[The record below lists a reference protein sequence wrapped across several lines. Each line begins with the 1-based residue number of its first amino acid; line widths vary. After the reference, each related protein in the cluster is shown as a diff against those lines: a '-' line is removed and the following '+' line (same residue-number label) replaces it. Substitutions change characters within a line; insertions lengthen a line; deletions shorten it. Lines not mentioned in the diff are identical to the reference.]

1 MKKQF
6 ITTLLS
12 LCFIAVALQTAGAQ
26 IRATPTNTI
35 ASTPLQYLSGSIQ
48 GAVYI
53 KKTALPPGKTINHVA
68 YALKNSLK
76 AVEFIPQNKGFYS
89 QHSIDQDH
97 TKTLGNAAVV
107 SVKTTAD
114 SYIVEYVIE
123 KLPIMKPLTVRALG
137 TSLQSLGFGLDPH
150 LKNFPVA
157 YLTTCDNTFECFNFN
172 GRYIEPPK

>member
-12 LCFIAVALQTAGAQ
+12 ICFIAFAFQTSQAQ
-26 IRATPTNTI
+26 IRVQP
-35 ASTPLQYLSGSIQ
+35 ASGISTSPAQYVLGSIK

-53 KKTALPPGKTINHVA
+53 KKTALPPGQNINQVA
-68 YALKNSLK
+68 YALKQGLK
-76 AVEFIPQNKGFYS
+76 AVEYLPQNQGFFS

-97 TKTLGNAAVV
+97 VKVFGNQAVV
-107 SVKTTAD
+107 NVKTTAD

-123 KLPIMKPLTVRALG
+123 KLPIMKPMTVRAVGSSIKNL
-137 TSLQSLGFGLDPH
+137 SFMLDPH

-157 YLTTCDNTFECFNFN
+157 YLTSCDNTFECFNFN
-172 GRYIEPPK
+172 GYYLAPPK